1 MTKKNPESSSSRRR
15 PTSISSSFKAQNP
28 GLKWKP
34 LLLSGDKFM
43 QIVKLEGEYLDHTRF
58 LCIVN
63 HRDEFCLLGVD
74 EDIKEIRAQ
83 PTIGKKWFHIKLRKF
98 RNFFVK
104 SICENLKA
112 DFFCWFQRILILM
125 FTCNFSRQES
135 IKIKI
140 KDSKI
145 MKMTGTEKIVCI

>member
-112 DFFCWFQRILILM
+112 DFFVDFKG
-125 FTCNFSRQES
+125 S
-135 IKIKI
+135 
-140 KDSKI
+140 
-145 MKMTGTEKIVCI
+145 

>member
-1 MTKKNPESSSSRRR
+1 MTKKNPESSSSSRRR

-63 HRDEFCLLGVD
+63 HRDEFCILGVD
-74 EDIKEIRAQ
+74 EDIKETRAQ
-83 PTIGKKWFHIKLRKF
+83 PTIGKKFYVKSNFTVFDSLDCRTKKQET
-98 RNFFVK
+98 NYEFFVN
-104 SICENLKA
+104 SLN
-112 DFFCWFQRILILM
+112 
-125 FTCNFSRQES
+125 ES
-135 IKIKI
+135 
-140 KDSKI
+140 
-145 MKMTGTEKIVCI
+145 

>member
-1 MTKKNPESSSSRRR
+1 MTKKNPESSSSSRRR

-74 EDIKEIRAQ
+74 EDIKETRAQ
-83 PTIGKKWFHIKLRKF
+83 PTIGKKFYVKSSFRGIVILTVKLRNK
-98 RNFFVK
+98 K
-104 SICENLKA
+104 
-112 DFFCWFQRILILM
+112 QLM
-125 FTCNFSRQES
+125 NFS
-135 IKIKI
+135 
-140 KDSKI
+140 
-145 MKMTGTEKIVCI
+145 

>member
-1 MTKKNPESSSSRRR
+1 MTKKNPESSSSSRRR

-74 EDIKEIRAQ
+74 EDIKETRAQ
-83 PTIGKKWFHIKLRKF
+83 PTIGKKFYVKF
-98 RNFFVK
+98 TVLGDSDFDCKTKKQKTNHEFFVK
-104 SICENLKA
+104 TLN
-112 DFFCWFQRILILM
+112 
-125 FTCNFSRQES
+125 
-135 IKIKI
+135 
-140 KDSKI
+140 
-145 MKMTGTEKIVCI
+145 

>member
-1 MTKKNPESSSSRRR
+1 MTKKNPESSSSSRRR

-74 EDIKEIRAQ
+74 EDIKETRAQ
-83 PTIGKKWFHIKLRKF
+83 PTIGKKLY
-98 RNFFVK
+98 VK
-104 SICENLKA
+104 SSFRGIVILTVK
-112 DFFCWFQRILILM
+112 QRNKKQIM
-125 FTCNFSRQES
+125 NFS
-135 IKIKI
+135 
-140 KDSKI
+140 
-145 MKMTGTEKIVCI
+145 